1 MYIGIDVAKDE
12 LVVCLVKPEGETQET
27 TVSNNKS
34 GIRKLQRWLKK
45 AGAKMGHVCL
55 EATGIYGDEV
65 AEILHER
72 GYTVSVVNPARIKAY
87 GESKGQRNK
96 TDEMDATL
104 IADYCRTQ
112 SPLPWLP
119 PLPEVKQLRLLVR
132 HLSSLKEERQ
142 RVRNRRSTLSEK
154 AIVKQLN
161 AQIALLEKQIKQSE
175 QMIRDHVNKYPDL
188 KHQRDLLQTIPGIGH
203 LTAVILLAEL
213 GDIQRF
219 DNVRE
224 VVAFVGLNPRT
235 YQSGKKRVQTG
246 ISRMGRAALRAALY
260 MPAMS
265 ARRSNPVLTVFADR
279 LQANGL
285 KGKQVI
291 VAVMRKL
298 IHLAYGILKSGM
310 PFDSNYGQQKK
321 LLA

>member
-1 MYIGIDVAKDE
+1 
-12 LVVCLVKPEGETQET
+12 
-27 TVSNNKS
+27 
-34 GIRKLQRWLKK
+34 
-45 AGAKMGHVCL
+45 
-55 EATGIYGDEV
+55 
-65 AEILHER
+65 
-72 GYTVSVVNPARIKAY
+72 
-87 GESKGQRNK
+87 
-96 TDEMDATL
+96 
-104 IADYCRTQ
+104 
-112 SPLPWLP
+112 
-119 PLPEVKQLRLLVR
+119 
-132 HLSSLKEERQ
+132 
-142 RVRNRRSTLSEK
+142 
-154 AIVKQLN
+154 
-161 AQIALLEKQIKQSE
+161 
-175 QMIRDHVNKYPDL
+175 MIRYHVNKYPDL